1 VNVIHVDNSGFFRKL
16 MKVFLTE
23 LGFFCETFD
32 RGEDVLDAVESRK
45 VTCVITGLELMD
57 MNGEALIKKL
67 LFTGHPMTII
77 AVTSSG
83 DEARMQRLAELGV
96 KATIQKGG
104 DWKEKLREYL

>member
-1 VNVIHVDNSGFFRKL
+1 
-16 MKVFLTE
+16 MKVFLTD
-23 LGFFCETFD
+23 LGFFCETYD
-32 RGEDVLDAVESRK
+32 RGEDVLDAIETRK

-57 MNGEALIKKL
+57 MSGETLIKKL